1 MLWSRTIVAWLDHL
15 ILETFFFFFFFLMKL
30 AQNIRIINIIILTSI
45 NAVVE
50 KYSFLTVGEICY
62 KTREI
67 FNPETIPIIPEKCAS
82 PAF

>member
-1 MLWSRTIVAWLDHL
+1 MESHNCCLVGSFDIGNV
-15 ILETFFFFFFFLMKL
+15 FFFFFFLMKL